1 MNHLAHCYL
10 SYCDSDLLL
19 GNFIADYVK
28 GRRWEAYP
36 PGVQRGIL
44 LHRAIDAFT
53 DEHPS
58 VRQSVVRVRP
68 IAGRY
73 AGPVIDILYDFL
85 LAEQWAT
92 VAEQPFEE
100 FVGETYAI
108 LKSRHGEMPPPLDER
123 LPRMLAGDF
132 LTGYA
137 RTEGLDF
144 VLDRFSRRLSG
155 AFDWRVLRDHFL
167 QDKSSYLREFISFFP
182 LLDAHARSCAASLEI
197 K

>member
-10 SYCDSDLLL
+10 SYGDSDLLL

-36 PGVQRGIL
+36 HGVQRGIL

-58 VRQSVVRVRP
+58 VRQSVARVRP

-92 VAEQPFEE
+92 VTEQPFDV
-100 FVGETYAI
+100 FVGETYEL

-155 AFDWRVLRDHFL
+155 AFEWQALRDHFL
-167 QDKSSYLREFISFFP
+167 NEKDSYLRDFVSFFP
-182 LLDAHARSCAASLEI
+182 LLDAHARSCVASLEI